1 MSFVLWLHVA
11 AAILLLGPLTV
22 ATMATPGAI
31 RQGTDGLPLLRWLHR
46 TTRLYGIGSIAVFLL
61 GLAVVPLA
69 DDVGFD
75 DGWLSASMGM
85 FLVAW
90 LIVLAI
96 VADQR
101 KAVREVEA
109 GGDAAV
115 RAGRLAAL
123 SGIVALLWLA
133 VLALM
138 VFQPGG
144 GSGS

>member
-22 ATMATPGAI
+22 ASMATPRAI
-31 RQGTDGLPLLRWLHR
+31 RQGAEGLPLLRWLHR
-46 TTRLYGIGSIAVFLL
+46 TTRIYGIASILVFLL
-61 GLAVVPLA
+61 GLAVVPLT
-69 DDVGFD
+69 DHVTFD

-90 LIVLAI
+90 LIVLVV

-101 KAVREVEA
+101 RALREVEE

-144 GSGS
+144 SGS

>member
-1 MSFVLWLHVA
+1 MNFVLWLHIA
-11 AAILLLGPLTV
+11 AAILFLGPLTV
-22 ATMATPGAI
+22 ATMATPRAI
-31 RQGTDGLPLLRWLHR
+31 REGADGLPLLRWLHR
-46 TTRLYGIGSIAVFLL
+46 TTRVYGLASILVFAL
-61 GLAVVPLA
+61 GVAVVPLA
-69 DDVGFD
+69 DRVGFEE
-75 DGWLSASMGM
+75 GWLSASMGM

-90 LIVLAI
+90 LIVLVI
-96 VADQR
+96 IADQR
-101 KAVREVEA
+101 RALREIEG

-144 GSGS
+144 